1 MTAATTRAVTTAVT
15 LLLLMTVTPASAQPG
30 GPPPGVDRKRICL
43 DADTPAEHYRCRTR
57 ETVLVEGEGCVSGDD
72 RSCPPARPT
81 RREVLG
87 VCPHPQPAVIHHNP
101 VVEGVTGVETWLWAS
116 HPDQPTYTAT
126 TLNGHP
132 VTCQVRATRYEWTT
146 GDGGRYVTDH
156 PGGDP
161 PAHAVAHTYQRKSPD
176 YVLVLTVT
184 WTRTTNTHG
193 SDTFTLTTHTPYQVV
208 EIIPRL
214 IS

>member
-1 MTAATTRAVTTAVT
+1 MTAVT
-15 LLLLMTVTPASAQPG
+15 RRVLTMTAMLLLVAVTPARAQAS
-30 GPPPGVDRKRICL
+30 GPPPDVDRKRIC
-43 DADTPAEHYRCRTR
+43 TVAETDQDRYRCETP

-87 VCPHPQPAVIHHNP
+87 ICPHPEPAVIHHNP

-116 HPDQPTYTAT
+116 HPDQPTFTAT
-126 TLNGHP
+126 TVNGHP

-193 SDTFTLTTHTPYQVV
+193 SDTFTITTRTPYQVV

>member
-1 MTAATTRAVTTAVT
+1 MTRRSLLIAVVLATGTLTALPALAQGAA
-15 LLLLMTVTPASAQPG
+15 
-30 GPPPGVDRKRICL
+30 GPPPQRDREQACQDPRDPQRRYECE
-43 DADTPAEHYRCRTR
+43 TPES
-57 ETVLVEGEGCVSGDD
+57 VLQTGEGCVSWDPQ
-72 RSCPPARPT
+72 SCPARPT

-101 VVEGVTGVETWLWAS
+101 VVEGVTGVETWLWAT
-116 HPDQPTYTAT
+116 HPDQPTFAAT

-132 VTCQVRATRYEWTT
+132 VTCQLRATRYEWTT

-193 SDTFTLTTHTPYQVV
+193 SDTFTITTHTPYQVV